1 MRLGELRGY
10 FIEHF
15 CPEHIFLDHMFQK
28 KLGRRINWKN
38 LKTFNEKLQW
48 LKLHDR
54 NPKYIDLVDKY
65 KVKDY
70 IADILGKEYI
80 IPTLGTWESVEEID
94 FDSLP
99 EQFVLKCTHDSGSV
113 RICKN
118 KEEFD
123 IEEAKR
129 FLSASLKKNPYYYT
143 KEWPYKYVKPRIMAE
158 KYMVDESEKEL
169 KDYKIMCFNGV
180 PDSIMLCTD
189 RASGHTKFYFF
200 DKNWNLKRYNVLG
213 KQAPK
218 DFALPK
224 PDGLNKMFE
233 IAERLSQN
241 IPFVRVDLY
250 NVRGAIYFG
259 EMTFYPDSGFDPNL
273 LPETDV
279 YFGQLLD
286 LKLRRTN
293 ENNRISNQS

>member
-1 MRLGELRGY
+1 MILGELRGY

-15 CPEHIFLDHMFQK
+15 CSDQIFLDYMFQK
-28 KLGRRINWKN
+28 KLGRKINWKN

-70 IADILGKEYI
+70 ISNFLGNEYI
-80 IPTLGTWESVEEID
+80 IPTLGIWGSVEEID
-94 FDSLP
+94 YDSLP
-99 EQFVLKCTHDSGSV
+99 EQFVLKCTHDSGGV

-180 PDSIMLCTD
+180 PDSIMLCSD
-189 RASGHTKFYFF
+189 RASGQPKFYFF
-200 DKNWNLKRYNVLG
+200 DKHWNLKRYNVLG
-213 KQAPK
+213 KQASK

-224 PDGLNKMFE
+224 PDGLDEMFE

-250 NVRGAIYFG
+250 NIRGAIYFG

-286 LKLRRTN
+286 LKN
-293 ENNRISNQS
+293 KEDK